1 MQAASGVAGASCA
14 LYGRQDQQCQIHGGE
29 VVIDKRVASADEA
42 VKPIKDGSTVLVSG
56 FGGAGSPI
64 DLLHAL
70 LDQGAKDL
78 TIVSNNA
85 GNGQIGIAAL
95 VAAGRVS
102 KIVCSFPR
110 SSRSEIFTKAYR
122 AGKLALEVVPQGTL
136 AERIRA
142 GGAGIPAFYTP
153 TSAGTPLQDGKDV
166 REFDG
171 VPHVLEQAIRGDV
184 ALVKARDGD
193 RWGNVTY
200 NLTARN
206 FGPIMCTAAD
216 LTIVQVKGVV
226 GLGDLQ
232 PEMIVT
238 PGIYVDRL
246 VEISNPEEEEKLLA
260 AGVER
265 TPR

>member
-1 MQAASGVAGASCA
+1 M
-14 LYGRQDQQCQIHGGE
+14 
-29 VVIDKRVASADEA
+29 IDKRTASLEEA
-42 VKPIKDGSTVLVSG
+42 VSDIKDGSTILVSG

-70 LDQGAKDL
+70 LDQGAKEL

-95 VAAGRVS
+95 VAANRVA
-102 KIVCSFPR
+102 KIICSFPR
-110 SSRSEIFTKAYR
+110 SSRSEVFTAAYR
-122 AGKLALEVVPQGTL
+122 AGKLELECVPQGTL

-142 GGAGIPAFYTP
+142 AGAGIPAFYTP
-153 TSAGTPLQDGKDV
+153 TAAGTPLQDGKEV
-166 REFDG
+166 RDFNG
-171 VPHVLEQAIRGDV
+171 VPQVLEHAIYGDV
-184 ALVKARDGD
+184 ALVKGREGD

-206 FGPIMCTAAD
+206 FGPIMCTAAKNA
-216 LTIVQVKGVV
+216 IVQVRRIVE
-226 GLGDLQ
+226 LGELT
-232 PEMIVT
+232 PENIVT

-246 VEISNPEEEEKLLA
+246 VTVSDPLEEETLLKND
-260 AGVER
+260 ERR